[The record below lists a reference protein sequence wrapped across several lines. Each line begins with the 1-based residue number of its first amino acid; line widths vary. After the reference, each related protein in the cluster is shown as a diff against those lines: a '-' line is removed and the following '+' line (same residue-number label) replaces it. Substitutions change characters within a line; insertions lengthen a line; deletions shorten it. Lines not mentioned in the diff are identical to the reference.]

1 MKFNEFAIGMDEMPN
16 NNMLTEAGLSR
27 LLARIKNKDFAIITA
42 FRNEFDKKENIKR
55 NRSLRGS
62 FNSKK
67 MGVYQLIG
75 HWQECQ
81 DDTIDYNACPKDQL
95 QDVIERSYLSIKP
108 DDMDQEDF
116 IKYIT
121 SLNKEYKQDGAV
133 ISLDGNI
140 NIVDKNGSLMKIGSK
155 VSLNKIS
162 QAYSQFI
169 KKQNVPF
176 VFECEVPSSNSGRMV
191 MNVENIK
198 YPICERHE
206 RKGWPLFCS

>member
-206 RKGWPLFCS
+206 RKG